1 MANNPKL
8 QGSAPVQGAV
18 RQPAAQLQGSGPI
31 QGAARSP
38 ALSPPPASAVTQAP
52 KPTAAPA
59 AASWRATNHQP
70 TKPPTSPITAQ
81 PGYRPS
87 AKPPAPA
94 APKPGWQAP
103 PDQGYQKDRAAE
115 LYQKGMDS
123 TMANQ
128 QANRDAAR
136 MNAAWKSA
144 PKVDPKTLVN
154 PSGAKIPGI
163 AAPDQQTGPGPKIN
177 RLTGKPMQ
185 VGYVGGG
192 GVATPKPPVAAVP
205 KPGAPKPP
213 VPVAPAVKQ
222 PSLSAGSAVM
232 SQRAGFTPKPVIG
245 GFPAKGRTGGTNPP
259 LLPPPPRPHRQLP
272 RSLRLWLPRR
282 FPSERRR
289 DRRAM
294 PAVRDRSRR
303 LQGHPHGKNGRR
315 CRHPANPSRI
325 PTVPRIWPTGTP
337 RPKLHSR
344 TPNGGPPKPTGFP
357 NSFTAPVPAGY
368 CASSRRRSCDQSP
381 PAVV

>member
-38 ALSPPPASAVTQAP
+38 TLSPLPAAAFTQAP

-59 AASWRATNHQP
+59 AASWKATDYQP
-70 TKPPTSPITAQ
+70 NKPPTSPITAQ

-94 APKPGWQAP
+94 APTPAWQAP

-144 PKVDPKTLVN
+144 PKVGPKTLVN

-163 AAPDQQTGPGPKIN
+163 AAPDQQTGPGPKIS

-192 GVATPKPPVAAVP
+192 GVATPKSAVAAVP
-205 KPGAPKPP
+205 KPSVPKPP

-222 PSLSAGSAVM
+222 PSVPAGSAVM

-245 GFPAKGRTGGTNPP
+245 AFPAKGAN
-259 LLPPPPRPHRQLP
+259 
-272 RSLRLWLPRR
+272 W
-282 FPSERRR
+282 R
-289 DRRAM
+289 DQPTFTATTAKAA
-294 PAVRDRSRR
+294 PAVAKKSAAVA
-303 LQGHPHGKNGRR
+303 P
-315 CRHPANPSRI
+315 
-325 PTVPRIWPTGTP
+325 
-337 RPKLHSR
+337 
-344 TPNGGPPKPTGFP
+344 
-357 NSFTAPVPAGY
+357 APVPVRAAAGPAGNAGSPGPVSADPRPSAWKER
-368 CASSRRRSCDQSP
+368 ASLSAPGKSVADSNRAQDLAARNTKTKATLADAKRRAAQADSVPEFLHGTGAGWLLRKLQTP
-381 PAVV
+381 IL